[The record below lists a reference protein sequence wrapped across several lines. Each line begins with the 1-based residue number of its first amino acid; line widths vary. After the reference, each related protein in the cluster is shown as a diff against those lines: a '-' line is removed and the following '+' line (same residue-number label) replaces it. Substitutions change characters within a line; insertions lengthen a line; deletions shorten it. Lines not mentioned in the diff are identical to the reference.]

1 MSDRPARRVLGR
13 GTFSIVKE
21 IINIET
27 GARYACKA
35 RVLLRLR
42 IVNKVDMEGCES
54 MVLNEIRILK
64 LISGGSKNI
73 ITLYDYFESPNN
85 VFICVD
91 LCTGGHLSARI
102 QQIGYYPEHDAV
114 RLVRSILTD
123 IVYIHSV
130 DVVHRDLKP
139 ENLLF
144 RTPADDADLMITDF
158 GLARVMSRGRL
169 GEDASLIREVCG
181 TIHYMAPE
189 IFANTGY
196 GKAVDIWAI
205 GVITYIILSGDSP
218 FARAD
223 REAEKRAII
232 SRVRHPAQVDF
243 TSATTQDFEFEPA
256 THWAR
261 ISEAAQHFINICL
274 TMDPNERP
282 TAQKCLDHPWLKV
295 DRKTELLSNPT
306 F

>member
-1 MSDRPARRVLGR
+1 MSDRPFRTGRVLGR

-27 GARYACKA
+27 GARYACK
-35 RVLLRLR
+35 

-73 ITLYDYFESPNN
+73 ITLIDYFESPNN

-102 QQIGYYPEHDAV
+102 QQIGYHPEQDAV

-232 SRVRHPAQVDF
+232 SR
-243 TSATTQDFEFEPA
+243 DFEFEPA

-261 ISEAAQHFINICL
+261 ISEAAQYFINICL

-282 TAQKCLDHPWLKV
+282 TAQKCLDHPVSDQRLYIP
-295 DRKTELLSNPT
+295 L
-306 F
+306 